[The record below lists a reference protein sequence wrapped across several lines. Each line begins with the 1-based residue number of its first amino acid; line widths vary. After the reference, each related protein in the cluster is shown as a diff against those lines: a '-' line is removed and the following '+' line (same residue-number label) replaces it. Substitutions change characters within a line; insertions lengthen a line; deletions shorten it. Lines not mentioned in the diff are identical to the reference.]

1 MNLMEYY
8 KKIYQFVL
16 SRKNKFECKNSH
28 FQSVIEPL
36 SLDHPVLINSIYSK
50 FSGKKG
56 NEDCQGKSPAI
67 CSHKF
72 TTIARVYHLN
82 PQSH

>member
-56 NEDCQGKSPAI
+56 NEDCQEVFKG
-67 CSHKF
+67 
-72 TTIARVYHLN
+72 RVRPSAATNL
-82 PQSH
+82 PPLPEFSI